1 MTTNKAKRDAI
12 ALRYIA
18 TARFNR
24 QEAKRHL
31 QENIAVSV
39 LGGSILLLM
48 GSLLYT
54 VWSF

>member
-1 MTTNKAKRDAI
+1 MTNNKAKRNAI

-24 QEAKRHL
+24 QEAKRQL

-48 GSLLYT
+48 VTILYT
-54 VWSF
+54 AWFF